1 MKFCGETGTFF
12 SCLIN
17 MTINVCVYGSGS
29 GIDGSA
35 LAMFNDQMT
44 TANAQ
49 MRIGSPTNPLYNRS
63 TASSSSISTS
73 ANQISATSSGRGDPS
88 SLSSSNSST
97 NLMSHFGSSA
107 IRFRSSGDAPSA
119 TTTTTTANNFKD
131 ERLVVNH
138 QTNLLF
144 DGWDFVVVLFST
156 TAHRSIIS
164 QVGLPKGGSYIP
176 VDMPRSTVLSSS
188 ASSFLAGQ
196 KKKSS
201 VLIFHPLAVV
211 ALLRLSSPAG
221 AE

>member
-1 MKFCGETGTFF
+1 MNFGWETGTFF
-12 SCLIN
+12 PCLIN
-17 MTINVCVYGSGS
+17 MTMCVYGSGS

-63 TASSSSISTS
+63 IASSSISTS
-73 ANQISATSSGRGDPS
+73 TNQVSATSSGRGDPS
-88 SLSSSNSST
+88 SLSSSNSSS

-107 IRFRSSGDAPSA
+107 IRFRSSGDAPPA
-119 TTTTTTANNFKD
+119 TTTTTTAANNFKD
-131 ERLVVNH
+131 ERLVVN
-138 QTNLLF
+138 QTKQPF

-164 QVGLPKGGSYIP
+164 QAGLTKGGSHIP
-176 VDMPRSTVLSSS
+176 VDMPRSTVLS
-188 ASSFLAGQ
+188 SSFLAGQ

-211 ALLRLSSPAG
+211 ALLRLSSQAG

>member
-1 MKFCGETGTFF
+1 
-12 SCLIN
+12 
-17 MTINVCVYGSGS
+17 
-29 GIDGSA
+29 
-35 LAMFNDQMT
+35 MFNDQMT

-88 SLSSSNSST
+88 SLSSSNSSS

-119 TTTTTTANNFKD
+119 TTTTAANNFKD
-131 ERLVVNH
+131 ERLVVN

-188 ASSFLAGQ
+188 SSSSFLAGQ

-211 ALLRLSSPAG
+211 ALLRLSLCSPAG

>member
-1 MKFCGETGTFF
+1 M
-12 SCLIN
+12 
-17 MTINVCVYGSGS
+17 CVYGSGS

-63 TASSSSISTS
+63 IASSSISTS
-73 ANQISATSSGRGDPS
+73 TNQVSATSSGRGDPS
-88 SLSSSNSST
+88 SLSSSNSSS

-107 IRFRSSGDAPSA
+107 IRFRSSGDAPPA
-119 TTTTTTANNFKD
+119 TTTTTTAANNFKD
-131 ERLVVNH
+131 ERLVVN
-138 QTNLLF
+138 QTKQPF

-164 QVGLPKGGSYIP
+164 QAGLTKGGSHIP
-176 VDMPRSTVLSSS
+176 VDMPRSTVLS
-188 ASSFLAGQ
+188 SSFLAGQ

-211 ALLRLSSPAG
+211 ALLRLSSQAG

>member
-1 MKFCGETGTFF
+1 
-12 SCLIN
+12 
-17 MTINVCVYGSGS
+17 
-29 GIDGSA
+29 
-35 LAMFNDQMT
+35 
-44 TANAQ
+44 
-49 MRIGSPTNPLYNRS
+49 
-63 TASSSSISTS
+63 
-73 ANQISATSSGRGDPS
+73 
-88 SLSSSNSST
+88 
-97 NLMSHFGSSA
+97 LMSHFGSSA

-119 TTTTTTANNFKD
+119 TTTTANNFKD
-131 ERLVVNH
+131 ERLVVN

-144 DGWDFVVVLFST
+144 DGWDFVVVVLFST

-188 ASSFLAGQ
+188 FLAGQ

-211 ALLRLSSPAG
+211 ALLRLSLCSPAG

>member
-1 MKFCGETGTFF
+1 
-12 SCLIN
+12 
-17 MTINVCVYGSGS
+17 
-29 GIDGSA
+29 
-35 LAMFNDQMT
+35 MFNDQMT

-63 TASSSSISTS
+63 IASSSISTS
-73 ANQISATSSGRGDPS
+73 TNQVSATSSGRGDPS
-88 SLSSSNSST
+88 SLSSSNSSS

-131 ERLVVNH
+131 ERLVVN
-138 QTNLLF
+138 QTKQPF

-164 QVGLPKGGSYIP
+164 QAGLTKGGSHIP
-176 VDMPRSTVLSSS
+176 VDMPRSTVLS
-188 ASSFLAGQ
+188 SSFLAGQ

-211 ALLRLSSPAG
+211 ALLRLSSQAG

>member
-1 MKFCGETGTFF
+1 M
-12 SCLIN
+12 
-17 MTINVCVYGSGS
+17 CVYGSGS

-119 TTTTTTANNFKD
+119 TTTTTTAANNFKD

-164 QVGLPKGGSYIP
+164 QAGLTKGGSHIP
-176 VDMPRSTVLSSS
+176 VDMPRSTVLS
-188 ASSFLAGQ
+188 SSFLAGQ

-211 ALLRLSSPAG
+211 ALLRLSSQAG

>member
-1 MKFCGETGTFF
+1 
-12 SCLIN
+12 
-17 MTINVCVYGSGS
+17 
-29 GIDGSA
+29 
-35 LAMFNDQMT
+35 MFNDQMT

-88 SLSSSNSST
+88 SLSSSNSSS

-119 TTTTTTANNFKD
+119 TTTTANNFKD
-131 ERLVVNH
+131 ERLVVN

-144 DGWDFVVVLFST
+144 DGWDFVVVVLFST

-188 ASSFLAGQ
+188 SSSSFLAGQ

-211 ALLRLSSPAG
+211 ALLRLSLCSPAG